1 MGYNIPEK
9 IFDQH
14 MHIVRDVHFDVDEY
28 KVNELYVI
36 RHTISNAHTVD
47 GKMIGKLIKA
57 EPDALTFDIFT
68 KVTPKDIIILPT
80 DPHNYY
86 SIETITLFI
95 DDIIEKKI
103 EIERLMTESEADFR
117 TANIV
122 SVKVEPECKSVL
134 ADKYKGD
141 LSIYAPLLRTPNP
154 SPFDQMIL
162 SSKSRLK
169 SDIQAAYKIN
179 NKEEAEDLAENSML
193 KIAEEVYD
201 SSLDEYRNYT
211 VDIPEMGEPFSFVN
225 INWKFNTKAFE
236 NLCGKIE
243 VAFRK
248 GSNQIRFNT
257 SNKFIFVTE
266 DTIRILNKSGLNVT
280 IYNNDFR
287 ESFDKI
293 EFKVI
298 Q

>member
-1 MGYNIPEK
+1 MTETEATVYLG
-9 IFDQH
+9 
-14 MHIVRDVHFDVDEY
+14 MAVLDEA
-28 KVNELYVI
+28 KQSTL
-36 RHTISNAHTVD
+36 D
-47 GKMIGKLIKA
+47 
-57 EPDALTFDIFT
+57 
-68 KVTPKDIIILPT
+68 PKDPKFNRLLGIVPDHSQFPYIL
-80 DPHNYY
+80 
-86 SIETITLFI
+86 
-95 DDIIEKKI
+95 
-103 EIERLMTESEADFR
+103 ERTHSYQEL
-117 TANIV
+117 
-122 SVKVEPECKSVL
+122 
-134 ADKYKGD
+134 
-141 LSIYAPLLRTPNP
+141 
-154 SPFDQMIL
+154 
-162 SSKSRLK
+162 
-169 SDIQAAYKIN
+169 QAAYKIN

-243 VAFRK
+243 VTFRK

-266 DTIRILNKSGLNVT
+266 DTIRILNRSGLNVT
-280 IYNNDFR
+280 IYNKDFR

>member
-14 MHIVRDVHFDVDEY
+14 MHIVRDVHFDVGKY
-28 KVNELYVI
+28 KVGELYVI
-36 RHTISNAHTVD
+36 RHTINNDLIID
-47 GKMIGKLIKA
+47 GKKVGRLVEA
-57 EPDALTFDIFT
+57 ETNALTFDILT
-68 KVTPKDIIILPT
+68 KVTPDGISPA

-86 SIETITLFI
+86 GITTITLLL

-117 TANIV
+117 AANIV
-122 SVKVEPECKSVL
+122 SVKVEPEGQSVL

-141 LSIYAPLLRTPNP
+141 LSIYTPLLGTPNP
-154 SPFDQMIL
+154 SP
-162 SSKSRLK
+162 
-169 SDIQAAYKIN
+169 DIQAAYKIN
-179 NKEEAEDLAENSML
+179 SKEEAEDLAENSML
-193 KIAEEVYD
+193 KIAEEVYN

-211 VDIPEMGEPFSFVN
+211 VDIPEMGGPFSFVN

-236 NLCGKIE
+236 NLCGQIE
-243 VAFRK
+243 VTFRK

-266 DTIRILNKSGLNVT
+266 DTIMILNKRGLNVT

-287 ESFDKI
+287 KSFDKI
-293 EFKVI
+293 EFRVI